1 MSKTR
6 GSRIIGAVSL
16 LAYATILYATVAL
29 TRFRFAYPELT
40 ETQITL
46 HFWDAMMWRS
56 LKP

>member
-16 LAYATILYATVAL
+16 LAYVTILYATVAL

-46 HFWDAMMWRS
+46 HFWDAMMWRN
-56 LKP
+56 L